1 LAGGVPDDRDASSQ
15 TMDVA
20 IRPRLPALERGM
32 CVGRYVILDQ
42 LGEGG
47 MGVVYK
53 AYDPELDRSV
63 ALKLLQTED
72 AGILRD
78 RLLREAQALARLS
91 HPNVVAVHDV
101 GSFGEQVF
109 IAMEFV
115 DGMNLRRWLKERK
128 RPAPEILAA
137 FLAAGEGLAAA
148 HRAGLVHRDF
158 KPDNVVVGSDDRV
171 RVLDFGLVRAAGAA
185 SEAQPVGEQPPADAP
200 RASEEDVT
208 QAPRSKAK
216 PVEPPTP
223 APAPTGSRA
232 PARERDPGSSQ
243 GTPLSVSLTRVGTI
257 MGTPRFM
264 APEQHL
270 GEVVEPAAD
279 QFSFCVSLYWALYDA
294 FPFGDGKTEEVL
306 DNILHRRIAEPPAGT
321 TVPRWLRQVLV
332 RGLQPYAKERFP
344 SMEALLAALRADP
357 RAARARRALYAGGVA
372 LFALAVGIGTWRS
385 HRPPLCRGAEA
396 KLVDVWD
403 ETRKTQMRDAFG
415 RVQRPWAAQ
424 AFERASWVLD
434 GYARNWAAMHTSAC
448 EATRVRGEQSEELL
462 DLRMDCL
469 DQRAH
474 ELRALVD
481 VFVSAD
487 DKVVQ
492 KAVQAAESLTPL
504 DGCANAA
511 ALKAPTRLPSDPAAR
526 AKVEAVRERIAH
538 GLALNSAGKYKEDL
552 AWMKSVVEEAR
563 QLNHP
568 PTEAWALRLYGGLQR
583 RAGDATAAD
592 ATYRQALLAAERG
605 KDDQRAAQAC
615 LGLVRAWID
624 RQSGSPETLFWGDQA
639 AAWVSRLGGSDPAL
653 EVHLESALS
662 AIFWGRGDYAEAK
675 RHDQRG
681 LALAEKTFGAD
692 SVEFAKTLG
701 DLATD
706 YFEVGEYQQS
716 YEYGERELAIEEKAL
731 GPVHPSV
738 AEALSNRSLD
748 LIALGRLDGA
758 EKDLLRAGAIL
769 RPVSLPGNPWL
780 GEIDAALGKTYE
792 LQGRYDDALRVLRTS
807 MAEQKEEDT
816 VANLM
821 TGIGSVL
828 NRQRKFAEAL
838 SLHQKA
844 MAIKEKFYGGP
855 HRLMGDS
862 LLGIGLARIGLGQ
875 PALAIAPL
883 ERADGLVHLD
893 RETHGLVRQAL
904 AQALTASRSGSE
916 ARARIRTLLTQA
928 RDDLA
933 PTAQLHAADLAQ
945 IEAWITRLDASDP
958 SRPRP

>member
-1 LAGGVPDDRDASSQ
+1 LAGGVPDDGDASSQ
-15 TMDVA
+15 TMDMVVK
-20 IRPRLPALERGM
+20 PRLPGLERGT

-109 IAMEFV
+109 IAMEFI

-128 RPAPEILAA
+128 RSAPEILAA
-137 FLAAGEGLAAA
+137 FLSAGEGLAAA

-158 KPDNVVVGSDDRV
+158 KPDNVVVGSDGRV

-185 SEAQPVGEQPPADAP
+185 PEAHTPDEKPAADAA
-200 RASEEDVT
+200 RTSEDEVT
-208 QAPRSKAK
+208 RAPRSKAK
-216 PVEPPTP
+216 LVEPP
-223 APAPTGSRA
+223 APAPD
-232 PARERDPGSSQ
+232 RDPGSSAQ
-243 GTPLSVSLTRVGTI
+243 GTPLSVSLTRVGTV

-294 FPFGDGKTEEVL
+294 FPFGDGTMEEVL
-306 DNILHRRIAEPPAGT
+306 DNILQRRIAEPPAGT

-332 RGLQPYAKERFP
+332 RGLAPYAKERFP
-344 SMEALLAALRADP
+344 SMEALLTSLRADP

-372 LFALAVGIGTWRS
+372 LLALAVGIGISRS
-385 HRPPLCRGAEA
+385 HRPPLCGGAEA
-396 KLVDVWD
+396 KLVNVWD
-403 ETRKTQMRDAFG
+403 ETRKTQMHDAFR

-424 AFERASWVLD
+424 AFERASRGLD

-448 EATRVRGEQSEELL
+448 EATHVRGDQSEELL
-462 DLRMDCL
+462 DLRMECL

-481 VFVSAD
+481 VFISAD

-492 KAVQAAESLTPL
+492 KAVQAVESLTPL

-526 AKVEAVRERIAH
+526 AKVEAVRERIAR
-538 GLALNSAGKYKEDL
+538 GLALHSAGKYKEDL

-568 PTEAWALRLYGGLQR
+568 PTEAWALRLYGQLQR
-583 RAGDATAAD
+583 RAGDSTAAD

-615 LGLVRAWID
+615 LGLVRSWID

-662 AIFWGRGDYAEAK
+662 AIYWGRGDYAEAK
-675 RHDQRG
+675 RHDQQG
-681 LALAEKTFGAD
+681 LALAEKAFGAD

-706 YFEVGEYQQS
+706 YFEVGDYQQS
-716 YEYGERELAIEEKAL
+716 FEWGDRELAIEEKAL

-748 LIALGRLDGA
+748 LIALGRLGEA

-792 LQGRYDDALRVLRTS
+792 LQGRYEDALRVLRTS

-816 VANLM
+816 LANLM

-838 SLHQKA
+838 SLHLKA

-875 PALAIAPL
+875 PGLAIAPL
-883 ERADGLVHLD
+883 ERADGLPNFD

-904 AQALTASRSGSE
+904 AQALAGSRSGPE

-928 RDDLA
+928 RDDLT

-945 IEAWITRLDASDP
+945 IEAAIMRLDGSDP
-958 SRPRP
+958 GRPPQ